1 MKQNETKKVPK
12 SSEDLGDFSDDEL
25 LLKNDSDSSFIEHD
39 GTKMKQTF
47 HQKVPKYS
55 CEYCQYDT
63 TRESQWKRHLET
75 KKHSDIVSSIALVET
90 DSKLRCDNCGLKCN
104 SRTTLWRHRKN
115 CNVQPPSAITSDL
128 IIALINDNKD
138 TKQLMIQILQNI
150 VPISQTQQ
158 LTTVPMTPI
167 QPSIVSG
174 NIYKNSNNKI
184 TNNSFNLNFFLNE
197 TCKDAMDIM
206 EFVDSINLTVED
218 LERVG
223 ELGYADGISH
233 IFVKH
238 LKELVKEMRP
248 LHCCDLKREV
258 IYVRN
263 NNQWLKHIIDKQIL
277 IKAIKKL
284 ANENI
289 KMIMVW
295 KKMYPDC
302 TEATSRKNDTYLKI
316 VSNSM
321 CGIDKAETEKNMEKI
336 VRNIAR
342 CVVIDKH
349 GGL

>member
-1 MKQNETKKVPK
+1 MLHNGHNFGFQVEKIVTITFLGKIKELWLATFLSTYFIDKMLTENSQNSQPLFYCEKCDYLT
-12 SSEDLGDFSDDEL
+12 SR
-25 LLKNDSDSSFIEHD
+25 KNDYAKHCLTAKHQNVDNMLTENSQNSHKKYDCD
-39 GTKMKQTF
+39 CGKTF
-47 HQKVPKYS
+47 SHRQS
-55 CEYCQYDT
+55 
-63 TRESQWKRHLET
+63 L
-75 KKHSDIVSSIALVET
+75 SI
-90 DSKLRCDNCGLKCN
+90 
-104 SRTTLWRHRKN
+104 HRKK
-115 CNVQPPSAITSDL
+115 CLEKVIEICVPSESSASNL
-128 IIALINDNKD
+128 IATLMKD
-138 TKQLMIQILQNI
+138 REELKSMISELVKGNMGQVPQSVISANNQILNNH
-150 VPISQTQQ
+150 VNSQ
-158 LTTVPMTPI
+158 V
-167 QPSIVSG
+167 
-174 NIYKNSNNKI
+174 

-206 EFVDSINLTVED
+206 EFVDSIKLTIED